1 MKEQKIEREPYTG
14 EVLDLTKP
22 SSEADSKS
30 NQRVPVPNKS
40 GEPATANANAGFHN
54 RPATRAG
61 PYDKK
66 MLIYPTELNLFYFY
80 FQAEE
85 IYKIQVFHYQV
96 TNGMIKVNEKELVFI
111 NHQVDNRKVLKKRIL
126 FV

>member
-30 NQRVPVPNKS
+30 NQKVPVPNKS
-40 GEPATANANAGFHN
+40 GEPAIANAGFHN

-61 PYDKK
+61 PYAQFSYGN
-66 MLIYPTELNLFYFY
+66 LIYL
-80 FQAEE
+80 
-85 IYKIQVFHYQV
+85 IYIF
-96 TNGMIKVNEKELVFI
+96 
-111 NHQVDNRKVLKKRIL
+111 RW
-126 FV
+126 